1 MLSRHLW
8 TTGISDL
15 VGSDCQ
21 TWTTLSWRSSHL
33 LLVLC
38 LWPLDLLDGATHSEI
53 CHHGSEWANSVA
65 TSFCHLLRELSNW
78 SHLPLPASS
87 FSHLQTLLFSEL
99 SCYPTQSVFSSHRRV
114 FQRLCGSIQSAC
126 GQLLLGSLS
135 TGTKAPGFEVEGLR
149 TCLHSW
155 RRGGCEAS
163 VFGDGNSS
171 WSNRTTATVTFPS
184 STWTACTMGRSCLSS
199 PELASGQPGKTS
211 CRFPSCIPAS
221 KHQQSTSA
229 CAKTVYLGSQLALM
243 ARSSQLKPFAAS
255 GLALVQLV
263 AFPFSASTCG
273 QPSPFWLFS

>member
-1 MLSRHLW
+1 MVIFHSYVKLAKRPQSRVPEHSW
-8 TTGISDL
+8 TPKGHHIKFQNNNTKHNINNANDIQWL
-15 VGSDCQ
+15 NIFN
-21 TWTTLSWRSSHL
+21 TYTT
-33 LLVLC
+33 
-38 LWPLDLLDGATHSEI
+38 
-53 CHHGSEWANSVA
+53 
-65 TSFCHLLRELSNW
+65 
-78 SHLPLPASS
+78 
-87 FSHLQTLLFSEL
+87 
-99 SCYPTQSVFSSHRRV
+99 Y
-114 FQRLCGSIQSAC
+114 
-126 GQLLLGSLS
+126 
-135 TGTKAPGFEVEGLR
+135 
-149 TCLHSW
+149 SW

-211 CRFPSCIPAS
+211 CHFPSCIPAS